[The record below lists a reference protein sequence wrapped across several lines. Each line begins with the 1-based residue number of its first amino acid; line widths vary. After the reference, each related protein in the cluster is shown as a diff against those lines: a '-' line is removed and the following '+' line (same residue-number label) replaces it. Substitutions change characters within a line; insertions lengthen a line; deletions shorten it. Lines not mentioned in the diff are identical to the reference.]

1 MRTILPALALF
12 LFSLVLPVSC
22 GAWCLQPSENPPRC
36 TDQVENRQFQ
46 SDEEYAACRAD
57 VERYVKRMREWA
69 ACVHQESVM
78 RSNEAIEKFNCKV
91 RGEYCP

>member
-1 MRTILPALALF
+1 MRSILPALTLFFFVLAL
-12 LFSLVLPVSC
+12 PAA
-22 GAWCLQPSENPPRC
+22 GWTWCLQPSENPPRC
-36 TDQVENRQFQ
+36 TDQVEDRQFK
-46 SDEEYAACRAD
+46 SEEEYAACRED